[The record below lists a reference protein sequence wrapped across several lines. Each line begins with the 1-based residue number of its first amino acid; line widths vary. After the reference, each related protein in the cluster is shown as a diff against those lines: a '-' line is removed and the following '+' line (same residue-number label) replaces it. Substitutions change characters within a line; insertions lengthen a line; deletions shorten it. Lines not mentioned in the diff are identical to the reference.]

1 MIKLVTDEDEDIVLH
16 RPCGPA
22 ERTAQ
27 QCRPGPSR
35 VITGTSAER
44 PTRGRT
50 RRAALPTYCKTPPK
64 GSKQE
69 ADRVAALPGQPPRVN
84 FKQYAG
90 YVTVDEDHGRALF
103 YYLAEAPYDAASKPP
118 VLWLNGGTFWSSGR
132 GLVSISSHVA

>member
-1 MIKLVTDEDEDIVLH
+1 MRISCCIVLVVLLSAQLSNAALDQAASLRE
-16 RPCGPA
+16 RPLRG
-22 ERTAQ
+22 
-27 QCRPGPSR
+27 
-35 VITGTSAER
+35 

-118 VLWLNGGTFWSSGR
+118 VLWRNGGTFWSSGR